1 MSYVWY
7 EDRNIR
13 GTKLLNW
20 QTLKIWRFLIL
31 YFLSTSPP
39 CLTHGSSLHSPLSL
53 PSLLYFSSS
62 HLSSVLISTFFVRVS
77 FSPPLPSHLLTPALL
92 FRSFFSLSCS
102 LHLSLAAVAGG
113 GTTVRRGTA
122 TDGTNTRRARGARR
136 AKRPA
141 RRSAQTKRIRKP
153 WSSDDHFPSFIP
165 SFVSMLTRK
174 GENERETKKTRKWL
188 SDRWTCHSPLHQSP
202 FSSTLLS
209 FTLTI
214 TSE

>member
-1 MSYVWY
+1 MKVF
-7 EDRNIR
+7 N
-13 GTKLLNW
+13 
-20 QTLKIWRFLIL
+20 TLFSFHLSALSNPRFL
-31 YFLSTSPP
+31 
-39 CLTHGSSLHSPLSL
+39 SSFSVVFAL
-53 PSLLYFSSS
+53 SLLYFSSS
-62 HLSSVLISTFFVRVS
+62 HLSSVLISTFFCPCLFFTSSS
-77 FSPPLPSHLLTPALL
+77 FPSPYTCPSLPII
-92 FRSFFSLSCS
+92 FSLSCS

>member
-1 MSYVWY
+1 MKVF
-7 EDRNIR
+7 N
-13 GTKLLNW
+13 
-20 QTLKIWRFLIL
+20 TLFSFHLSALSNPRFLSSFSFVFALSSLFLFFSPFICIDL
-31 YFLSTSPP
+31 NLFLSVSLFHLLFLPSPYTCP
-39 CLTHGSSLHSPLSL
+39 SL
-53 PSLLYFSSS
+53 P
-62 HLSSVLISTFFVRVS
+62 II
-77 FSPPLPSHLLTPALL
+77 
-92 FRSFFSLSCS
+92 FSLSCP

-113 GTTVRRGTA
+113 GTTARRGTA

>member
-62 HLSSVLISTFFVRVS
+62 HLSSVLISTFFCPCLFFTSSS
-77 FSPPLPSHLLTPALL
+77 FPSPYTCPSLPII
-92 FRSFFSLSCS
+92 FFSLLFS
-102 LHLSLAAVAGG
+102 
-113 GTTVRRGTA
+113 
-122 TDGTNTRRARGARR
+122 
-136 AKRPA
+136 
-141 RRSAQTKRIRKP
+141 
-153 WSSDDHFPSFIP
+153 
-165 SFVSMLTRK
+165 
-174 GENERETKKTRKWL
+174 
-188 SDRWTCHSPLHQSP
+188 SP
-202 FSSTLLS
+202 FISSS
-209 FTLTI
+209 SRRRHD
-214 TSE
+214 SEEGDSHRRHKHKKSKRSKEGKEASEEISADQENQEAME

>member
-1 MSYVWY
+1 MKVF
-7 EDRNIR
+7 N
-13 GTKLLNW
+13 
-20 QTLKIWRFLIL
+20 TLFSFHLSALSNPRFLSSFSFVFAL
-31 YFLSTSPP
+31 
-39 CLTHGSSLHSPLSL
+39 SSLFLF
-53 PSLLYFSSS
+53 FSSFICID
-62 HLSSVLISTFFVRVS
+62 LDLFFFFVRVS
-77 FSPPLPSHLLTPALL
+77 FSPPRPSHLLTPALY
-92 FRSFFSLSCS
+92 FSSDHFFLSCP

-113 GTTVRRGTA
+113 GTTARRGTA

-188 SDRWTCHSPLHQSP
+188 SDRWTCHSPLNQSP

>member
-62 HLSSVLISTFFVRVS
+62 HLSSVLISTFFCPCLL
-77 FSPPLPSHLLTPALL
+77 FHLLFLPISLHL
-92 FRSFFSLSCS
+92 PFSSDHFFSLLFS
-102 LHLSLAAVAGG
+102 
-113 GTTVRRGTA
+113 
-122 TDGTNTRRARGARR
+122 
-136 AKRPA
+136 
-141 RRSAQTKRIRKP
+141 
-153 WSSDDHFPSFIP
+153 
-165 SFVSMLTRK
+165 
-174 GENERETKKTRKWL
+174 
-188 SDRWTCHSPLHQSP
+188 SP
-202 FSSTLLS
+202 FISSS
-209 FTLTI
+209 SRRRHD
-214 TSE
+214 SEEGDSHRRHKHKKSKRSKEGKEASEEISADQENQEAME